1 MNILQVADYFKY
13 AWDTGGGIVKVAY
26 DISRAL
32 VDRGHQI
39 TVFTTDRGLPKDID
53 IKKNQHL
60 SIDGMDVYYFRNLSK
75 YFARIGISIPYL
87 SPIIIKRTLKTFDVI
102 HIHNYRLMII
112 PIIFYYAQKY
122 DIPYVIQ
129 AHGNLPAD
137 TPMKILKQIYDYSC
151 GYKIL
156 KGASKVIA
164 LTASE
169 AEQYKRMGV
178 REDRIEI
185 IPNGIDLNE
194 FQNLPQRGAFRKRY
208 GLGNDKKIILFL
220 GRLHQIKG
228 INILVKAFSGLPK
241 SPSDI
246 RLVIAGPDVGYLP
259 TLQRLVKELN
269 MEDEVFFPGALYG
282 REKLEA
288 YIDADMF
295 VLPSIY
301 ETFPLVILEACA
313 CGLPIVVT
321 DRCGIANMIDGQIG
335 LVVPYDEKLLSRA
348 ILRMLDDDKMRRE
361 FGERGKSLVLKQLNW
376 SMISERVEK
385 VYLTL

>member
-1 MNILQVADYFKY
+1 MNILQVADVFKY
-13 AWDTGGGIVKVAY
+13 AWGTGGGIAKVAY

-32 VDRGHQI
+32 VARGHQV

-53 IKKNQHL
+53 VKKNQRL
-60 SIDGMDVYYFRNLSK
+60 SIDGMDVYYFRNLFK
-75 YFARIGISIPYL
+75 YFTRIGISTPYL

-112 PIIFYYAQKY
+112 PAIYYYAQKY

-129 AHGNLPAD
+129 AHGNLLAD
-137 TPMKILKQIYDYSC
+137 TPKKILKQIYDYSC

-169 AEQYKRMGV
+169 AEQYKRMGA
-178 REDRIEI
+178 RENRIEV
-185 IPNGIDLNE
+185 IPNGIDLDE
-194 FQNLPQRGAFRKRY
+194 FQNLPPRGEFRKHY
-208 GLGNDKKIILFL
+208 GLGNDEKTILFL

-228 INILVKAFSGLPK
+228 IDILVKAFSGLPA
-241 SPSDI
+241 SFGNI
-246 RLVIAGPDVGYLP
+246 RLVIAGPDDGYLP
-259 TLQRLVKELN
+259 ALQRLIKEFN
-269 MEDEVFFPGALYG
+269 IEDKVFFTGPLYES
-282 REKLEA
+282 EKLEA
-288 YIDADMF
+288 YVDADMF

-313 CGLPIVVT
+313 CGLPVVVT

-348 ILRMLDDDKMRRE
+348 IVRMLDDDKMRRE
-361 FGERGKSLVLKQLNW
+361 FGERGKLLVLQQLNW
-376 SMISERVEK
+376 SMISERVER
-385 VYLTL
+385 VYQTL